1 VTDEESTTNRSV
13 TPTGDGYY
21 EETVVEY
28 VDNSR
33 SRKILALILVLL
45 FLLLVGAG
53 YYVVRIAQPAGAP
66 TSSTLPAGISWIRS
80 FYSFGPAP
88 SQMLEVPT
96 ATDFGPD
103 GTVWTLAGKR
113 YIVGFSPAGQVRHV
127 IAPQMGMGKGQVT
140 SLEGIAVGDDGSVY
154 VTDFGNN
161 AVDVFS
167 PTGTF
172 LRSWGV
178 QLPQVIDVKGNR
190 VAVAA
195 SNGIGLFDTQGKL
208 VAKWGSRG
216 AKADQV
222 DLPHGIVIGADGTI
236 YVSDTHNGRV
246 KAYTQGGRLLWMIAD
261 PSHTGSNLVSTQT
274 SVSVVNGV
282 SQNMQLPAGLTQD
295 ASGRLLMVDPFT
307 FQILVLDPAHKGRIV
322 ARYGAE
328 GQQDGQFTYP
338 TGISYDA
345 ARDLIAVADT
355 TNNRM
360 QLIRIPGTGGNVVA
374 RTLTSL
380 TDTPV
385 WLCGLPLLLLVIAL
399 VLWLRGRRR
408 DRDEEAAE
416 SVADDA
422 PAGE

>member
-127 IAPQMGMGKGQVT
+127 IA
-140 SLEGIAVGDDGSVY
+140 
-154 VTDFGNN
+154 
-161 AVDVFS
+161 